1 MHKND
6 LSLKRRFS
14 SLTSSYSDR
23 FSKLI
28 NKRPGTRIL
37 LYHSVG
43 SRLKHDTYGIS
54 ISARSFEEQ
63 VRTIAGDKSVRLVPL
78 TSLMNLSEWK
88 QCNTCSIAVTFDD
101 GYKDNLYAAAPILID
116 YRVPFT
122 LFVTVG
128 FLGEASSV
136 FLSKNELKRLSGM
149 AGVTV
154 GSHGMTHS
162 RLTRMD
168 DKSLRS
174 ELMQSR
180 ARIEDIIGKKVE
192 MLSYP
197 FGKVD
202 HRVVSA
208 AIETGYRLGAGS
220 RFGNNFNDTNRMV
233 LKRTEIWRDDS
244 KKVFCQKYK
253 GSWDWY
259 GYYQRLRGL

>member
-1 MHKND
+1 M
-6 LSLKRRFS
+6 
-14 SLTSSYSDR
+14 
-23 FSKLI
+23 
-28 NKRPGTRIL
+28 
-37 LYHSVG
+37 
-43 SRLKHDTYGIS
+43 S
-54 ISARSFEEQ
+54 ISVSSFEEQ
-63 VRTIAGDKSVRLVPL
+63 VRSIAADKSIRFVPL
-78 TSLMNLSEWK
+78 TSLMRLSGWK
-88 QCNTCSIAVTFDD
+88 QCDTCSIAVTFDD
-101 GYKDNLYAAAPILID
+101 GYKDNLYAAAPILVD

-122 LFVTVG
+122 LFVTAG
-128 FLGEASSV
+128 FLGESSSV

-162 RLTRMD
+162 RLTGMD
-168 DKSLRS
+168 DKSLKA
-174 ELMQSR
+174 ELIQSR

-208 AIETGYRLGAGS
+208 AIEAGYRLGAGS
-220 RFGNNFNDTNRMV
+220 RFGNNSDDTNRMV
-233 LKRTEIWRDDS
+233 LRRTEIWRDDS
-244 KKVFCQKYK
+244 RKVFCQKYR